1 MKAGLIAD
9 IIVAVIIIINI
20 AICTKFGFIRCVLKC
35 FSTVLAFTIAM
46 LSAVPIANFLDS
58 KFGWYAA
65 IDKWNI
71 PFISEQT
78 LLKLIVGIA
87 VFVLVRLI
95 CIIID
100 KLLKNLKEKLHA
112 INIIDR
118 IFGSVFGIMAALV
131 ELSLVFMVI
140 NTFGWQSALS
150 LTEDSGGY
158 FAYRLFNFCRDYV
171 FNLIG
176 AVFAAASDAIPQF

>member
-20 AICTKFGFIRCVLKC
+20 AICTRFGFVRCVLKC
-35 FSTVLAFTIAM
+35 FSTVLAFTVAM
-46 LSAVPIANFLDS
+46 LTAAPIANFLDS

-87 VFVLVRLI
+87 VFVLVRLV
-95 CIIID
+95 CILLD
-100 KLLKNLKEKLHA
+100 KLLRHLKEKLHA
-112 INIIDR
+112 INIVDR
-118 IFGSVFGIMAALV
+118 IFGSVFGIIAALV
-131 ELSLVFMVI
+131 ELSLIFMLI

-150 LTEDSGGY
+150 LTADSGGY
-158 FAYRLFNFCRDYV
+158 FAYRLFDFCRDHV
-171 FNLIG
+171 FNIIG
-176 AVFAAASDAIPQF
+176 SIFAAASEAIPQF